1 MTLDASKPVQGIAV
15 YGEFVRSNATTQII
29 VTPDGFDVDGNN
41 VGMCIV
47 RRTITSDNPRKQWK
61 FSFLSDADAIPARV
75 AAGTVLSIDDAK
87 EAYCDERMRYASTLF
102 DQIMRG
108 DWLLVKEPVLVEV
121 SKIDL
126 GDVRKAKTPTKLI
139 YRIGQCRTA
148 LGFPADL
155 INATVPTPTAV

>member
-29 VTPDGFDVDGNN
+29 ITPDGFDVDANN

-61 FSFLSDADAIPARV
+61 FTFLSDSDPIPARV
-75 AAGTVLSIDDAK
+75 AAGVTMHDAK
-87 EAYCDERMRYASTLF
+87 EVYCDERMRYASTLF

-108 DWLLVKEPVLVEV
+108 DWLLVGEPILVEV

-139 YRIGQCRTA
+139 YRIGQSRTA
-148 LGFPADL
+148 LGYPADL